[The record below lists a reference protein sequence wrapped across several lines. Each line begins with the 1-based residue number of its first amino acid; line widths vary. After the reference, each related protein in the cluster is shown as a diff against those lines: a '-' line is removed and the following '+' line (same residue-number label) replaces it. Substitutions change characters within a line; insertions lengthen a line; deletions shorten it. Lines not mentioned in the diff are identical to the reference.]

1 MAKKDKEK
9 TKDKNRQPADQNQN
23 TDRSDQQRAEAEE
36 RTTIQE
42 TEARAEPA
50 HKSASH
56 AREDHTPE
64 DEAPPEDE
72 ALKEKAP
79 GKEPLKEKAAKK
91 ERPEEKASEDE
102 KTKDQTVE
110 GEASDTADQPDK
122 ASSEQ
127 KRFPVV
133 GVGASAGGLEALEQ
147 FISGLPEK
155 NGIAFVVVIHTH
167 PDHPT
172 RIPELLRR
180 KSSVEIVLIEDGMT
194 VETNT
199 VYVPPSDRDT
209 IIEDGVL
216 RLQERPRRSHVHMPI
231 DIFLRSL
238 AEERGGR
245 AGCIILSGTGTD
257 GTGGLRL
264 IKEKAGVAVAQDQKS
279 ARHTGMPASAID
291 TGMVDYV
298 LTPQEMA
305 DQLIAYFRHPAALKT
320 GRQENKK
327 PPEQLS
333 EILSL
338 LADNTDHD
346 FSHYKKN
353 TVVRRIERRMIVN
366 QCGSMADYL
375 GFLQKNPDET
385 HRLFQDLLIGVT
397 NFFRDPEVFDFAEKE
412 VLPELLSQGGNNE
425 NVRVWVPG
433 CSTGEEAYSIA
444 IIILET
450 MEKLGI
456 KRFLQIFATDIDADA
471 INKARQGVYPKN
483 IAADVSKTRLDTFF
497 TEEKNHYRINKDIRE
512 LIVFA
517 EQNVLRDPPF
527 MHLEML
533 VCRNLLI
540 YLEPAAQNKLIPL
553 FHYNLK
559 PSGILFLGTSEQPG
573 RFEDLFTPVHKR
585 FSIYKKRDRR
595 SPLSH
600 PIPFPAGGKRT
611 VRNTPDKSQTSHGRD
626 DDDPDIARIMEKKLL
641 KHHTPACVI
650 VSAYGDILYFH
661 GRTGKFLE
669 HAQGKP
675 NLKITEMAREGLR
688 HALSTAL
695 RKAVDN
701 NEKVVESNVR
711 VKTNGSHVHIDLTV
725 QPFNEPAMKD
735 HYMVLFTELPASFFD
750 FESREKKAEE
760 VPENDAARKIAALEQ
775 ELANLKEDYRT
786 TEAELETAN
795 EELKSANE
803 EMYSSNEELQSTN
816 EELESS
822 REELES
828 LNEELSTVNSELH
841 QKVTEVEE
849 AYSRITH
856 VLNSTGI
863 AILFLDNDLKIRR
876 FTEEASQLIN
886 LIEKDV
892 DRPLDHISHNLD
904 ISSLK
909 DRVGSV
915 LRQLSS
921 KEEEVRTTDGRWYRM
936 RIMPHRTDSNKIE
949 GVVLTFINI
958 DPQKAA
964 QKKLDDSYHSAK
976 RFADAIVDTVRES
989 LVVLDADKQVDMANR
1004 RYYETFQTS
1013 PEKTEGRYFFDLENG
1028 QWDLPELRQLLEDI
1042 TRHDRAFQDY
1052 EIAPRSET
1060 TGYTLLRLNARRLRD
1075 TDPDQDRILL
1085 AIETIS
1091 ASEAQQSTDKK
1102 G

>member
-1 MAKKDKEK
+1 MAKKEK
-9 TKDKNRQPADQNQN
+9 TKDKNRQPADQ
-23 TDRSDQQRAEAEE
+23 
-36 RTTIQE
+36 
-42 TEARAEPA
+42 
-50 HKSASH
+50 
-56 AREDHTPE
+56 
-64 DEAPPEDE
+64 
-72 ALKEKAP
+72 
-79 GKEPLKEKAAKK
+79 
-91 ERPEEKASEDE
+91 
-102 KTKDQTVE
+102 
-110 GEASDTADQPDK
+110 PDN

-155 NGIAFVVVIHTH
+155 NGMAFVIVIHTH

-180 KSSVEIVLIEDGMT
+180 KSPVKVVLIQDAMT
-194 VETNT
+194 VETDT

-209 IIEDGVL
+209 IIENGVL
-216 RLQERPRRSHVHMPI
+216 RLQDRPERSHVHMPV

-238 AEERGGR
+238 AEERGDR

-264 IKEKAGVAVAQDQKS
+264 IKENAGVAVAQDQKS

-298 LTPQEMA
+298 MTPREMA

-320 GRQENKK
+320 ERQENAK

-333 EILSL
+333 EILSF
-338 LADNTDHD
+338 LADHTDHD

-353 TVVRRIERRMIVN
+353 TVVRRIERRMMVN
-366 QCGSMADYL
+366 QCGSMGDYL
-375 GFLQKNPDET
+375 AFLQKNPDET

-397 NFFRDPEVFDFAEKE
+397 NFFRDPEVFDFVEKE
-412 VLPELLSQGGNNE
+412 VLPELFSQGGNNE
-425 NVRVWVPG
+425 NVRVWVAG

-471 INKARQGVYPKN
+471 ITKARQGIYPKN

-497 TEEKNHYRINKDIRE
+497 NEEKNHYRINKDIRE
-512 LIVFA
+512 MIVFA

-559 PSGILFLGTSEQPG
+559 PSGILFLGTSEHTG
-573 RFEDLFTPVHKR
+573 RFEELFTPVHKR
-585 FSIYKKRDRR
+585 FSIYKKRDQR

-600 PIPFPAGGKRT
+600 PIPFPSGGNRT
-611 VRNTPDKSQTSHGRD
+611 SQQTRPGKSQTSQGRD
-626 DDDPDIARIMEKKLL
+626 AHDREIARIMEKKLL
-641 KHHTPACVI
+641 QHHTPACVV
-650 VSAYGDILYFH
+650 VSAFGDILYFH

-669 HAQGKP
+669 HAQGKS

-701 NEKVVESNVR
+701 NEKVVQSNVR
-711 VKTNGSHVHIDLTV
+711 VKTNGSHVHINLTV
-725 QPFNEPAMKD
+725 QPFDGPAMKD
-735 HYMVLFTELPASFFD
+735 HYMVLFTKLPASFSDFD
-750 FESREKKAEE
+750 SRGENAEE
-760 VPENDAARKIAALEQ
+760 VPKNEAARKIAGLEK
-775 ELANLKEDYRT
+775 ELADLKEDFRT

-841 QKVTEVEE
+841 QKVTEVQE
-849 AYSRITH
+849 AYSRITD

-876 FTEEASQLIN
+876 FTKEASRLIN

-904 ISSLK
+904 IRSLK
-909 DRVGSV
+909 DKVGTV
-915 LRQLSS
+915 LRQLSAS
-921 KEEEVRTTDGRWYRM
+921 EEEVRTTDGRWYRM
-936 RIMPHRTDSNKIE
+936 RIMPHRTDNNKIE

-964 QKKLDDSYHSAK
+964 QKKLDDSLHSAK
-976 RFADAIVDTVRES
+976 QFADAIVDTVRES

-1013 PEKTEGRYFFDLENG
+1013 PEKTQGRYFFDLENS
-1028 QWDLPELRQLLEDI
+1028 QWDIPELRQRLEDI

-1052 EIAPRSET
+1052 EIAHHSKT
-1060 TGYTLLRLNARRLRD
+1060 TGYKLLRLNARRLRD
-1075 TDPDQDRILL
+1075 ADPDQDRILL
-1085 AIETIS
+1085 AIETMN
-1091 ASEAQQSTDKK
+1091 ASEAQQPTDKK
-1102 G
+1102 DKP